1 MLHISYLFAI
11 MNHNMQEL
19 NEAAVK
25 CVIFMLST
33 SMVTLFTLY
42 YFMLSTSMV
51 TLFTHYYFYVEYVY
65 GYSVYT
71 LLCLC

>member
-42 YFMLSTSMV
+42 YF
-51 TLFTHYYFYVEYVY
+51 YVEYVY